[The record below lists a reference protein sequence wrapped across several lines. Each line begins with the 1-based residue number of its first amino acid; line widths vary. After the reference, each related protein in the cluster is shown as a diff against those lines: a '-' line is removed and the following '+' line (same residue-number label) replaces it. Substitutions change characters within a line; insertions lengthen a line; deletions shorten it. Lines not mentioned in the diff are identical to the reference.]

1 MIDPGSSGF
10 TASELVG
17 SYYGDMRFVFFLIA
31 TTLAMAGEF
40 TTSIG
45 GVYPSTVSAITTDS
59 AGNTYVVG
67 SRQLPGTPAFTDPL
81 IAGQPDSD
89 LFVTKLDPNGNALFT
104 DTFAGKGVDTATAIA
119 VDPSGNIY
127 IAGATNSPDFPLSRA
142 LQTEIFPDGS
152 GTGFIVKLSNDG
164 AAILYAT
171 YFGGTLGRSSI
182 SSLATD
188 ASGNLYLTG
197 YTQASDFPHTSG
209 MPFGKITQ
217 SPASPG
223 AIIASISAAGDKIR
237 YSGAIPMDTPCTLDD
252 SSCISNGPSWEGVGI
267 AVDAAGNAYVA
278 GNDNSATNLP
288 TTAGVLS
295 PNGIGAFVAK
305 VNAGGTGLGYL
316 TYIGSGRSGS
326 SPYFTPANVLYAI
339 AVDAAGNAYLA
350 GQTFDWNFP
359 ATAGSLQPT
368 AKSSGFLAKLRP
380 DGSGMAWA
388 TYFQTA
394 QSIAIDA
401 GGNVWAIGASDY
413 PPLPNSNG
421 WSTGPEFLAEVDA
434 TGSKLT
440 YSALYPSGTIAQS
453 VALDPS
459 GLVHVAGVNGFV
471 SAIAPGTAPAMKIF
485 DFQNATGGSV
495 TARVSPAEVIAIY
508 GPGIGPATAA
518 TAAPANGFYPTTLAG
533 VQVAINGVNIPLLY
547 VSATQINAVVPMEL
561 PSGTA
566 ATVRVTNG
574 TTVSADYPVQ
584 IVASAPGVFA
594 PVLNQDGT
602 LNSQSNPAKFGSIV
616 TFYATGW
623 QSNFS
628 PLADGQVPTAA
639 QDFCLGACRAGAST
653 MPLPFSNQIFVPATV
668 LYGGAAPELVVGVT
682 QFNVQLGAF
691 PGPITAGIF
700 LNLGVTG
707 PSSTGPSVA
716 TGLWVTP

>member
-1 MIDPGSSGF
+1 VVDLP
-10 TASELVG
+10 E
-17 SYYGDMRFVFFLIA
+17 SYYEDMRFVLFLIA
-31 TTLAMAGEF
+31 TNLAMAGEF
-40 TTSIG
+40 TTSVG
-45 GVYPSTVSAITTDS
+45 GAYPSTVSAITTDS
-59 AGNTYVVG
+59 AGNTYVAG
-67 SRQLPGTPAFTDPL
+67 SRQLPGTPAFINPF

-89 LFVTKLDPNGNALFT
+89 VFVSKLDPNGNILFT

-119 VDPSGNIY
+119 IDPSGNIY

-142 LQTEIFPDGS
+142 LQTEIFPGGS

-164 AAILYAT
+164 ATILYST

-188 ASGNLYLTG
+188 ANGNLYLTG
-197 YTQASDFPHTSG
+197 YTQAADFPHTTG

-237 YSGAIPMDTPCTLDD
+237 YSGAIPMNTPCTLDD
-252 SSCISNGPSWEGVGI
+252 SSCISNGPAWEGVGI

-305 VNAGGTGLGYL
+305 VNAGGTGLSYL
-316 TYIGSGRSGS
+316 TYIGSGRIGN
-326 SPYFTPANVLYAI
+326 SPYFGPENFVNAI

-350 GQTFDWNFP
+350 GQTFDPNFP

-368 AKSSGFLAKLRP
+368 NKSVNGTSGFLAKLKP

-471 SAIAPGTAPAMKIF
+471 SAIAPTTAPAMKIF
-485 DFQNATGGSV
+485 DFQNAAGGNV
-495 TARVSPAEVIAIY
+495 TARISPAEVIAIY
-508 GPGIGPATAA
+508 GPGIGPGAAA
-518 TAAPANGFYPTTLAG
+518 TATPANGFYPTTLAG

-547 VSATQINAVVPMEL
+547 VSATQINAVVPMEIA
-561 PSGTA
+561 SGAA
-566 ATVRVTNG
+566 ATVHVTNG
-574 TTVSADYPVQ
+574 TTVSPDYPVRV
-584 IVASAPGVFA
+584 VASAPGVFA

-602 LNSQSNPAKFGSIV
+602 INSQSNPARSGSIV

-623 QSNFS
+623 QSDFS
-628 PLADGQVPTAA
+628 PLADGEVPTVA
-639 QDFCLGACRAGAST
+639 QDVCLGACRAGAGT
-653 MPLPFSNQIFVPATV
+653 VPIPFSNQFFVPATV
-668 LYGGAAPELVVGVT
+668 LYGGAAPELVAGVT

-691 PGPITAGIF
+691 PSSITAGIF
-700 LNLGVTG
+700 ALNLGVAG
-707 PSSTGPSVA
+707 LSSTSPGVS

>member
-1 MIDPGSSGF
+1 
-10 TASELVG
+10 
-17 SYYGDMRFVFFLIA
+17 MRFVFFLIA
-31 TTLAMAGEF
+31 TTLAMGGEF
-40 TTSIG
+40 TASIG
-45 GVYPSTVSAITTDS
+45 GLYPSTVSAITTDS

-67 SRQLPGTPAFTDPL
+67 SRQLSGTPAFIDPFVE
-81 IAGQPDSD
+81 QPDSD
-89 LFVTKLDPNGNALFT
+89 VFVTKLDPKGNVLFT

-127 IAGATNSPDFPLSRA
+127 IAGSTNSPDFPLSRA
-142 LQTEIFPDGS
+142 LQTQIFPGGS
-152 GTGFIVKLSNDG
+152 GTGFIMKLSNDG
-164 AAILYAT
+164 AAILYST

-188 ASGNLYLTG
+188 ANGNLYLTG
-197 YTQASDFPHTSG
+197 YTQAADFPHTTG

-223 AIIASISAAGDKIR
+223 AIIASISAAGDKIL
-237 YSGAIPMDTPCTLDD
+237 YSGAIPMNTPCTLDD

-267 AVDAAGNAYVA
+267 AVDAAGNAYIA
-278 GNDNSATNLP
+278 GNDGSAANLP
-288 TTAGVLS
+288 TTAGGLS

-316 TYIGSGRSGS
+316 TYIGSGRVGN
-326 SPYFTPANVLYAI
+326 SPYFASENFLNAI

-350 GQTFDWNFP
+350 GQTFDPNFP

-368 AKSSGFLAKLRP
+368 NKSVNGNSGFLAKLKP
-380 DGSGMAWA
+380 DGSAMAWA

-401 GGNVWAIGASDY
+401 GGNVWAIGTTDY
-413 PPLPNSNG
+413 SPFPNSNG
-421 WSTGPEFLAEVDA
+421 WSNGPEFLAEVDA

-459 GLVHVAGVNGFV
+459 GLVHVAGANGFV

-485 DFQNATGGSV
+485 DFQNAAGGSV
-495 TARVSPAEVIAIY
+495 TARISPAEVIAIY
-508 GPGIGPATAA
+508 GPGIGPGAAA
-518 TAAPANGFYPTTLAG
+518 TATPANGFYPTTLAG

-547 VSATQINAVVPMEL
+547 VSATQINAVVPMEI
-561 PSGTA
+561 PSGVA

-574 TTVSADYPVQ
+574 TTVGPDYPVR
-584 IVASAPGVFA
+584 IVASAPGAFA
-594 PVLNQDGT
+594 PMLNQDGT
-602 LNSQSNPAKFGSIV
+602 INSPTNPAKSGSIV

-623 QSNFS
+623 QSDFS
-628 PLADGQVPTAA
+628 PLADGQVPTVA
-639 QDFCLGACRAGAST
+639 QDVCHGACRAGAGTAVSV
-653 MPLPFSNQIFVPATV
+653 PFRNLISLPVTV
-668 LYGGAAPELVVGVT
+668 VYGGAAPELVAGVT

-691 PGPITAGIF
+691 PSSTPVDIYAF
-700 LNLGVTG
+700 NLIVTG
-707 PSSTGPSVA
+707 PSSTSPSVS
-716 TGLWVTP
+716 TGLSVTP